1 VWPVSF
7 TALVGNGASF
17 MMRVV
22 PAGLGGTFTWT
33 QHCCGLTGYGNQF
46 WWALERPCWCGGC
59 YASGWYSYEGYAL
72 ECTGGY
78 CGCPY
83 YDDDDPYESE
93 EDDGPYAAGASVSF
107 SESVVIFE
115 DAYTNMPGEVVARQ
129 STQTTLTCVAHGGE
143 TGGTATFSIENGDK
157 LIACSGG
164 SLPVTRFVPPQQKI
178 EFEIIYEGQLP
189 SGSEEDIIAKADFT
203 ERVTGTRHS
212 TVEDE
217 MTSVKVELE
226 AVYIAPTNHNQS
238 RHVYGVGEDVVFTV
252 KPPLADIELEAVKGD
267 ENDIQT
273 YHDTFHGMLKT
284 NGGSART
291 YTCPIASCYS
301 PNITVSWNDVVYRP
315 TMLVVEP
322 ERIIT
327 TSASSSGWFLAGQVG
342 SGCLT
347 TVNYIG
353 PMYVSFQGVKVAEI
367 ECTNAVPP
375 IGWFGTTNY
384 TGRLFH
390 DYDAGAAD
398 LHQIQSG
405 NYWTTDNAGS
415 DRVYNNWFPG
425 SLVWR
430 IPIGWVRRM
439 PEGSDR
445 DLAFEPDRERMWDRT
460 SRPLLIGGSEDAY
473 RQVFEIDADGTA
485 SVQKFGYKLER
496 GRWDFTGTIIHV
508 DE

>member
-1 VWPVSF
+1 
-7 TALVGNGASF
+7 
-17 MMRVV
+17 
-22 PAGLGGTFTWT
+22 
-33 QHCCGLTGYGNQF
+33 
-46 WWALERPCWCGGC
+46 
-59 YASGWYSYEGYAL
+59 
-72 ECTGGY
+72 
-78 CGCPY
+78 
-83 YDDDDPYESE
+83 
-93 EDDGPYAAGASVSF
+93 
-107 SESVVIFE
+107 
-115 DAYTNMPGEVVARQ
+115 
-129 STQTTLTCVAHGGE
+129 
-143 TGGTATFSIENGDK
+143 
-157 LIACSGG
+157 
-164 SLPVTRFVPPQQKI
+164 
-178 EFEIIYEGQLP
+178 
-189 SGSEEDIIAKADFT
+189 
-203 ERVTGTRHS
+203 
-212 TVEDE
+212 
-217 MTSVKVELE
+217 
-226 AVYIAPTNHNQS
+226 
-238 RHVYGVGEDVVFTV
+238 
-252 KPPLADIELEAVKGD
+252 
-267 ENDIQT
+267 
-273 YHDTFHGMLKT
+273 
-284 NGGSART
+284 
-291 YTCPIASCYS
+291 
-301 PNITVSWNDVVYRP
+301 
-315 TMLVVEP
+315 
-322 ERIIT
+322 
-327 TSASSSGWFLAGQVG
+327 
-342 SGCLT
+342 
-347 TVNYIG
+347 
-353 PMYVSFQGVKVAEI
+353 MYVSFQGVKVAEI